1 MYFGRKHSNPCRSR
15 LAAIKPSFRTQ
26 HCRTYHG
33 SFVFAEI
40 PEAFSKS
47 KSPFNLS
54 NDGSLMGYRHKPHTS
69 RRCEYHGQFTCHSLP
84 RAPCAPQPSFNS
96 KPFICNDLRTGM
108 TKSVGLLSRPA
119 CQQEKS
125 PTLLLQTFPE
135 AWGPV
140 CTCVHITGLA
150 RIGPDDPACTGA
162 RQLDYTEVGSRHLG
176 LRLKFRTF

>member
-1 MYFGRKHSNPCRSR
+1 MFLSDHFRTVLYFGRKHSNPCRSR

-69 RRCEYHGQFTCHSLP
+69 RRCEYHGQFTCHSWP
-84 RAPCAPQPSFNS
+84 WVSATPQPRLSYKLFVYNY
-96 KPFICNDLRTGM
+96 LRTGM
-108 TKSVGLLSRPA
+108 TKCVGLLSRLA
-119 CQQEKS
+119 SKQEKS

-135 AWGPV
+135 AGTLCALNRP
-140 CTCVHITGLA
+140 LA
-150 RIGPDDPACTGA
+150 YQSG
-162 RQLDYTEVGSRHLG
+162 YTEVGSRRSR
-176 LRLKFRTF
+176 LR